1 MRYLTNPCTDP
12 HRNMAFDEFCLEQL
26 GLDEP
31 VFYLWRNSPSVIIGL
46 NQNAYGEVNL
56 AYLEEKGIVLARRVT
71 GGGAVYHDLQNLNYT
86 IVGRSADL
94 ERDYPGYLHFFC
106 DALRG
111 LGVPAEL
118 SGRNDILVGGRKVS
132 GYAKRVWHD
141 RLMVHGTLL
150 YDVDLQTLSRALS
163 VPGSKMAGAQ
173 GAASANAQT
182 ATAQASGIPSVPSRV
197 ANLKAL
203 LPRFRDLDEL
213 QAALQDILAD
223 GDGEIILTPEQH
235 AEIDRIARE
244 KFATREWNL
253 GRSPETRFQR
263 SRKYPCGTVEARF
276 TVTRGI
282 LTGLEFGGDFLGDRP
297 AEGLAQELTGCP
309 YDPASIRT
317 RIDAAGPARY
327 FDGMDTAA
335 LTELICPL

>member
-26 GLDEP
+26 PLDEP
-31 VFYLWRNSPSVIIGL
+31 VFYLWRNRPSVIIGL

-56 AYLEEKGIVLARRVT
+56 PFLEEQGIVLARRVT

-106 DALRG
+106 DALRK

-118 SGRNDILVGGRKVS
+118 SGRNDILVDGRKVS

-150 YDVDLQTLSRALS
+150 YDVDLDTLTRALS
-163 VPGSKMAGAQ
+163 VPGSKME
-173 GAASANAQT
+173 
-182 ATAQASGIPSVPSRV
+182 ASGIASVPSRV
-197 ANLKAL
+197 ANLKKL
-203 LPRFRDLDEL
+203 LPQFPDLDAL
-213 QAALQDILAD
+213 QAALQEILAA
-223 GDGEIILTPEQH
+223 GDGEILLSAGQQ

-253 GRSPETRFQR
+253 GRSPQTTFQR
-263 SRKYPCGTVEARF
+263 CSKYPCGTVEARF
-276 TVTRGI
+276 TVIRGI
-282 LTGLEFGGDFLGDRP
+282 LTELQFGGDFLGNRP
-297 AEGLAQELTGCP
+297 ADELAAALTGCS
-309 YDPASIRT
+309 YDPAAIQA
-317 RIDAAGPARY
+317 RIEAAGPGRY
-327 FDGMDTAA
+327 FDGLDAA
-335 LTELICPL
+335 TLTDLICHL